1 MAKNG
6 IKGIAKNTYVEME
19 MEDGQVLDLTL
30 TYIALLNLKRKHEEQ
45 YREYNRIM
53 VKGPQTEFDS
63 LTIVYTAYLCGL
75 VMKEGDIDDAMD
87 YEEFISIMSPDR
99 EYLANICKQLVNPK
113 KATASADLS

>member
-30 TYIALLNLKRKHEEQ
+30 TYIALLNLKRKYEEQ
-45 YREYNRIM
+45 YGEYNRIM
-53 VKGPQTEFDS
+53 TKGAKDEFDTMTV
-63 LTIVYTAYLCGL
+63 LYTAYLCGL
-75 VMKEGDIDDAMD
+75 VMKEGDADDAMG
-87 YEEFISIMSPDR
+87 YEEFLSIMSPDR
-99 EYLANICKQLVNPK
+99 EYTMGIFKKLVNPK